1 MKLLYFICAT
11 WMAGVGWSAEL
22 PADVDLPISCQN
34 EALANSLRC
43 LETIRGDDYRT
54 ALTRIWV
61 SENLA
66 YLGDENAAVNVL
78 RASAPHYVIPY
89 GCVESALALL
99 GHGQNQAARQLLEL
113 AIDLLPFTAGR
124 GGEEV
129 QFQAI
134 KMAIVLEEPKLVD
147 EAWGKLP
154 ASQPNLQ
161 ASLDAFRQD
170 WKPNPWNRLRD
181 WLQPDRHWRDLQKG
195 ATRDEQIAWNRERV
209 ADSFTALLFIKEAE
223 ARVRQGKRYPGHWI
237 EFARTGVRAPSPNTR
252 PVAIQAELS
261 ALAALERKPTEALAL
276 ANSALAMMQGW
287 APHMTGLYPVLRDLA
302 VRLGSSFKDA
312 GEKQRFKDRVQE
324 RYSLLQQQLDPYE
337 QMLQLP
343 PLAEAFHALGDKEQ
357 AQAAWKSAAELCAQ
371 NQNPESQSIGLTRI
385 WMSLG
390 RANTWPEKETEAL
403 LLKTEKQLPEAYS
416 KVNF

>member
-11 WMAGVGWSAEL
+11 WMAGVCWSAEL
-22 PADVDLPISCQN
+22 PADVDLPISYQK

-134 KMAIVLEEPKLVD
+134 KMAIVLEEPKLV
-147 EAWGKLP
+147 EEIKGKV
-154 ASQPNLQ
+154 
-161 ASLDAFRQD
+161 
-170 WKPNPWNRLRD
+170 K
-181 WLQPDRHWRDLQKG
+181 
-195 ATRDEQIAWNRERV
+195 
-209 ADSFTALLFIKEAE
+209 DSI
-223 ARVRQGKRYPGHWI
+223 
-237 EFARTGVRAPSPNTR
+237 
-252 PVAIQAELS
+252 
-261 ALAALERKPTEALAL
+261 
-276 ANSALAMMQGW
+276 
-287 APHMTGLYPVLRDLA
+287 
-302 VRLGSSFKDA
+302 
-312 GEKQRFKDRVQE
+312 
-324 RYSLLQQQLDPYE
+324 
-337 QMLQLP
+337 
-343 PLAEAFHALGDKEQ
+343 
-357 AQAAWKSAAELCAQ
+357 
-371 NQNPESQSIGLTRI
+371 
-385 WMSLG
+385 
-390 RANTWPEKETEAL
+390 
-403 LLKTEKQLPEAYS
+403 
-416 KVNF
+416 